1 MRHPAL
7 LVAAAVTLQGC
18 ALKGDVR
25 RVEEQL
31 VAFRADAAEQARA
44 DSARAVLLEQAL
56 GDILAIQQRTADT
69 LVSLQRRLTAF
80 QGEVRTDMTEVQ
92 RQLVQVQE
100 LTGLGQQSVSALR
113 RQIEMRGPATI
124 LPAEAGTP
132 GEHAGGQTPSSA
144 DAQEIFGA
152 SLNQLNA
159 GGAPQTAR
167 MGFQMLV
174 DNFPDDP
181 LVPRALYFI
190 GETWENVDADSA
202 TAAYLRVVDDFPD
215 SRNAPTALYRL
226 GLIAEQAGDL
236 NAARG
241 YFQQVVDDHP
251 RSDEAALAR
260 SKLNSPNI

>member
-1 MRHPAL
+1 VRELAL
-7 LVAAAVTLQGC
+7 LVATVVTLPGC

-31 VAFRADAAEQARA
+31 VGLRNDRAEQARA
-44 DSARAVLLEQAL
+44 DSARAVLLDEAL
-56 GDILAIQQRTADT
+56 GDILAIQQRTADS
-69 LVSLQRRLTAF
+69 LVAIQRRLTSF

-100 LTGLGQQSVSALR
+100 LAGLGQQGVAALR
-113 RQIEMRGPATI
+113 RQIAQRGPGMI
-124 LPAEAGTP
+124 PAVDTP
-132 GEHAGGQTPSSA
+132 TDTVGGPGPSST
-144 DAQEIFGA
+144 DAQEIFRA
-152 SLNQLNA
+152 SLDQLNA

-174 DNFPDDP
+174 GTYPGDP
-181 LVPRALYFI
+181 LVPRAWYFI

-202 TAAYLRVVDDFPD
+202 AVAYLRVVDDYPE

-226 GLIAEQAGDL
+226 GLLAEQKGDL
-236 NAARG
+236 DGARG
-241 YFQQVVDDHP
+241 YFQRVVDDHP

-260 SKLNSPNI
+260 SKLNTPDI

>member
-1 MRHPAL
+1 MRKQAL
-7 LVAAAVTLQGC
+7 LVTAAVVLQGC

-31 VAFRADAAEQARA
+31 VGLRNEATEQARA
-44 DSARAVLLEQAL
+44 DSARAVLLDEAL
-56 GDILAIQQRTADT
+56 GDILALQQRTADS
-69 LVSLQRRLTAF
+69 LVVFQRRLTSF

-100 LTGLGQQSVSALR
+100 LAGLSQQSVAALR
-113 RQIEMRGPATI
+113 RQIAERGPGTI
-124 LPAEAGTP
+124 PVQSDAPGDTTRRAGT
-132 GEHAGGQTPSSA
+132 SSA
-144 DAQEIFGA
+144 DAQEIFSA
-152 SLNQLNA
+152 SLDQLNA

-174 DNFPDDP
+174 ETFPDDP
-181 LVPRALYFI
+181 LVPRAWYFI
-190 GETWENVDADSA
+190 GETWENIDADSA
-202 TAAYLRVVDDFPD
+202 ANAYHRVAEDYPE

-226 GLIAEQAGDL
+226 GLLAEQSGDL
-236 NAARG
+236 DEARG

-260 SKLNSPNI
+260 SKLNTPDI

>member
-1 MRHPAL
+1 MRELAL
-7 LVAAAVTLQGC
+7 LFATVVTLQGC

-31 VAFRADAAEQARA
+31 AGLRNDRAEQARA
-44 DSARAVLLEQAL
+44 DSARAVLLDEAL
-56 GDILAIQQRTADT
+56 GDILAIQQGTADS
-69 LVSLQRRLTAF
+69 LVAIQRRLTSF

-100 LTGLGQQSVSALR
+100 LAGLGQQGVAALR
-113 RQIEMRGPATI
+113 RQLAQRGPDRVPPGGDT
-124 LPAEAGTP
+124 AGRQ
-132 GEHAGGQTPSSA
+132 GPSSA
-144 DAQEIFGA
+144 DAQEIFRA
-152 SLNQLNA
+152 SLDQLNA

-174 DNFPDDP
+174 STYPDDP
-181 LVPRALYFI
+181 LVPRAWYFI

-202 TAAYLRVVDDFPD
+202 GAAYLVVVEDYPE

-226 GLIAEQAGDL
+226 GLLAEREGDL
-236 NAARG
+236 DSARG
-241 YFQQVVDDHP
+241 YFQRVVDDHP

-260 SKLNSPNI
+260 SKLNTPDI

>member
-1 MRHPAL
+1 
-7 LVAAAVTLQGC
+7 
-18 ALKGDVR
+18 
-25 RVEEQL
+25 
-31 VAFRADAAEQARA
+31 
-44 DSARAVLLEQAL
+44 
-56 GDILAIQQRTADT
+56 
-69 LVSLQRRLTAF
+69 
-80 QGEVRTDMTEVQ
+80 
-92 RQLVQVQE
+92 
-100 LTGLGQQSVSALR
+100 
-113 RQIEMRGPATI
+113 
-124 LPAEAGTP
+124 
-132 GEHAGGQTPSSA
+132 
-144 DAQEIFGA
+144 
-152 SLNQLNA
+152 
-159 GGAPQTAR
+159 

-236 NAARG
+236 NTARG